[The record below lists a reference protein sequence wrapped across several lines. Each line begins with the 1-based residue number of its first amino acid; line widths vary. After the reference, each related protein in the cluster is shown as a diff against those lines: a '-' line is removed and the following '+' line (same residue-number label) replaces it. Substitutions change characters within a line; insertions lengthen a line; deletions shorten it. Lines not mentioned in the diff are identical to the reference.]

1 MKPAEVFD
9 RARTGLRARADAA
22 REAVRKGW
30 SGGKDWTGRKDW
42 TGPQGRTGPR
52 SWTGREHRD
61 DERTSA
67 ATTVVAALSVLLCST
82 AFTGVL
88 ADARWAP
95 PGALVV
101 AAVAATGWGG
111 RALRRHWSLTLLAQ
125 LLVVAVLL
133 CGLFSTRAWLGF
145 VPTPAALSEL
155 SDLLGQAFNVV
166 RNGIPPVPAEHS
178 VRCLIFLGLGF
189 AAALVDVLVV
199 AVSPAVAGLALL
211 CLFAVPASLSTEM
224 LPWWSF
230 TAGAL
235 GFALLLAVS
244 SRQRA
249 APGQHGAAAKT
260 SLGGQVLVI
269 TSAAA
274 VLALVTGVVFTGVGT
289 EGRLPGADTAGYG
302 SATGKTG
309 LRPFTSLR
317 GQLKRDHA
325 TELFRVQGLPQD
337 AYLRAMTL
345 RKFDPQRGWQLDGLT
360 QGVDAGQ
367 PLPLPEGTTI
377 AEGRQ
382 ATVHIDPV
390 GYRDPWLPIFGRPE
404 SVSGMGQNWRYD
416 PAAGVVFTQARQ
428 QSRPYTET
436 LALPDPNPQ
445 QLRQARGPVAVDP
458 AYRDTA
464 GIPPQIQQL
473 ADRITAGAATPFDK
487 ARALNQY
494 FTNPANGF
502 RYDLETAPPAS
513 SDALVDFMLHGKRG
527 FCEQFSSSLA
537 VLLRAEG
544 IPSRVA
550 VGFTPGR
557 QEGSSRVITTNDAHA
572 WVEAYFPGHGW
583 ITFDPTP
590 LDDGRTALPAYQHQA
605 PPPGPD
611 QPGGQ
616 GAASAPPW
624 PQPGQSGGQ
633 PSTVVPSTEDA
644 IQAVERV
651 ALPAIGLLVL
661 LLALLAGPA
670 GVRELR
676 RRRRLTAVSHRAGHA
691 ASSAWDEL
699 LDEHRD
705 RGGQPSSSATP
716 REIAAELA
724 DEHDLGA
731 DAVNALHVLVE
742 AVEREWYAPAGRTV
756 DESLAE
762 PLSAVRRALRE
773 KRPLTW
779 RERAV
784 PDSVADMAKPEP
796 RRKAR
801 R

>member
-1 MKPAEVFD
+1 MPGALMTAAELFS
-9 RARTGLRARADAA
+9 RARA
-22 REAVRKGW
+22 AVRARARAVAEGW
-30 SGGKDWTGRKDW
+30 SGR
-42 TGPQGRTGPR
+42 QRREGRT
-52 SWTGREHRD
+52 ST
-61 DERTSA
+61 
-67 ATTVVAALSVLLCST
+67 ATTVTAALSVLLCST
-82 AFTGVL
+82 AFSGVL

-101 AAVAATGWGG
+101 AAVAATGWAG
-111 RALRRHWSLTLLAQ
+111 RALRRHWSLTLLVQ

-178 VRCLIFLGLGF
+178 VQCLIFLGLGF
-189 AAALVDVLVV
+189 VAALVDVLVV

-211 CLFAVPASLSTEM
+211 CVFAVPASLSTAM

-230 TAGAL
+230 TAGAI

-244 SRQRA
+244 SRRGA
-249 APGQHGAAAKT
+249 VPGQHGTAAKT
-260 SLGGQVLVI
+260 GLGGQVLVI
-269 TSAAA
+269 TSVSV
-274 VLALVTGVVFTGVGT
+274 VLALITGVTFTGVGT

-360 QGVDAGQ
+360 QGVDAGR

-390 GYRDPWLPIFGRPE
+390 GYRDPWLPVFGRPE
-404 SVSGMGQNWRYD
+404 AVSGMGQNWRYD

-436 LALPDPNPQ
+436 LALPDPSPQ
-445 QLRQARGPVAVDP
+445 QLRQAHGPVAVDP
-458 AYRDTA
+458 AYRDTT

-473 ADRITAGAATPFDK
+473 ADKITAGAPTPFDK

-494 FTNPANGF
+494 FTDPANGF
-502 RYDLETAPPAS
+502 RYDLETAPPVT

-527 FCEQFSSSLA
+527 FCEQFASSLA

-557 QEGSSRVITTNDAHA
+557 QEGNSRVITTNDAHA

-605 PPPGPD
+605 PPSAAA

-616 GAASAPPW
+616 APGADQPGA
-624 PQPGQSGGQ
+624 QPGQSGGQ
-633 PSTVVPSTEDA
+633 PSAVVPSPEDA
-644 IQAVERV
+644 VQAVERV
-651 ALPAIGLLVL
+651 ALPALGLLAL
-661 LLALLAGPA
+661 LLALLAGPI
-670 GVRELR
+670 GVRELH
-676 RRRRLTAVSHRAGHA
+676 RRRRLGAVSRQAPNA

-699 LDEHRD
+699 LDEYRD
-705 RGGQPSSSATP
+705 RGGQPSPSATL
-716 REIAAELA
+716 REVAADIAE
-724 DEHDLGA
+724 ENDLGA
-731 DAVNALHVLVE
+731 DAVNALHELVN
-742 AVEREWYAPAGRTV
+742 AVEREWYAPAGRAGG
-756 DESLAE
+756 ESLVE
-762 PLSAVRRALRE
+762 PLSTIRRALRD

-779 RERAV
+779 RERAL
-784 PDSVADMAKPEP
+784 PASVTDVAQARP
-796 RRKAR
+796 RQKSR